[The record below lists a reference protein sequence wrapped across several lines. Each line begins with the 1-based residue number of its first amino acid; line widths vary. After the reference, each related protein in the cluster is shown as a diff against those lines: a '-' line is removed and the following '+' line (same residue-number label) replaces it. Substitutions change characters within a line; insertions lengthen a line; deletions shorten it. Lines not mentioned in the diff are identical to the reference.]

1 MKRADLVVAFTF
13 YLLVGVQK
21 PEDTLSGCSLTMWVL
36 WLGNQVLLSTEA
48 FHPSTMGLKVEPTE
62 RLHNQAVP
70 VSSNS
75 AI

>member
-1 MKRADLVVAFTF
+1 MVAFTF

-21 PEDTLSGCSLTMWVL
+21 PEDTLRSEYSLTTWVL
-36 WLGNQVLLSTEA
+36 WLGSQVLLSTEP
-48 FHPSTMGLKVEPTE
+48 FYPSTMGLKVEPTE
-62 RLHNQAVP
+62 RRLYNQAVP